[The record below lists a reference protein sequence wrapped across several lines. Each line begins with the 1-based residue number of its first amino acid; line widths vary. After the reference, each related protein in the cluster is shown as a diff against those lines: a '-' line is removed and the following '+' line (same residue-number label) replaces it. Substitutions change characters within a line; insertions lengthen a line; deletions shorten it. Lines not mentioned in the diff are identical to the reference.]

1 MTSVATSPHQ
11 RMKNIFA
18 KNFIKNNSDNI
29 IFDKII
35 EGVEKVS

>member
-11 RMKNIFA
+11 RMKNIFG
-18 KNFIKNNSDNI
+18 KSFIQNNSDKI

-35 EGVEKVS
+35 EGVEKVR

>member
-1 MTSVATSPHQ
+1 MTSVVTSPHQ
-11 RMKNIFA
+11 RMKNIFG
-18 KNFIKNNSDNI
+18 KNFIRNNSDNI